1 VPCGFTADGLPVGLQ
16 VVGPRYGDALVLR
29 AMAAY
34 EAAHPE
40 QTVTAP

>member
-1 VPCGFTADGLPVGLQ
+1 VGLQ
-16 VVGPRYGDALVLR
+16 VVGPRYRDALVLR

-40 QTVTAP
+40 PTLAPG

>member
-1 VPCGFTADGLPVGLQ
+1 VPCGFTAAGLPVGLQ
-16 VVGPRYGDALVLR
+16 VVGPRHGDALVLR

-40 QTVTAP
+40 PTIAGG